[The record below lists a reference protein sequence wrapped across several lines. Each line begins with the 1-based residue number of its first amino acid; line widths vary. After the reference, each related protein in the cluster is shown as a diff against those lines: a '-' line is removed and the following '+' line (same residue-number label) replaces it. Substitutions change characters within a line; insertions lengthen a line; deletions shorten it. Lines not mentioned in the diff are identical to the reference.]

1 MKQTFHQ
8 LIGRLRKFDSH
19 IVRVDTQRATVSI
32 IVAAAVLFVPLF
44 SAWQVTRGAAGAAA
58 PQTIAMS
65 TNPAP
70 WEPIFSVR
78 RVARTVAI
86 EARVD
91 NVRSR
96 LAALSST
103 LPADSCLVVR
113 AEARAVADVRPGREL
128 IPASNMKL
136 LVAAAAL
143 DVLGADYRFTTS
155 VIGTRAGANVLG
167 NLWLVGGGDPL
178 LSTRAYPVTQI
189 YPTLAPTYLDSLA
202 DALADTG
209 IVSVT
214 GSVVGDESRYD
225 DERYVPTW
233 GDGIRSIEA
242 GPLGALMVDDGVL
255 VGEPFKPANPA
266 VGAATAFTRL
276 LAARNVRVFATPR
289 SGLVSTA
296 PASATEIARIT
307 SAPLS
312 TILVDLL
319 TNSDNNAAELLL
331 KEIGLV
337 RKQTP
342 TRVAGLQVVA
352 EVLEARG
359 INTAGVVLSDGSG
372 LDSGNRL
379 SCALLVTLL
388 ESYGLDSPLGQALA
402 VAGTSGTL
410 RDQLTTSPARGR
422 LLAKTGTLRLV
433 KSLSGFFPISET
445 SRAGGATNGGD
456 RQSTMTF
463 SLILNGAGVS
473 NQTAYRPIWS
483 DLMQAMSAF
492 SNEPETADLLPRQP

>member
-1 MKQTFHQ
+1 
-8 LIGRLRKFDSH
+8 
-19 IVRVDTQRATVSI
+19 
-32 IVAAAVLFVPLF
+32 
-44 SAWQVTRGAAGAAA
+44 
-58 PQTIAMS
+58 
-65 TNPAP
+65 
-70 WEPIFSVR
+70 
-78 RVARTVAI
+78 
-86 EARVD
+86 
-91 NVRSR
+91 
-96 LAALSST
+96 
-103 LPADSCLVVR
+103 
-113 AEARAVADVRPGREL
+113 
-128 IPASNMKL
+128 
-136 LVAAAAL
+136 
-143 DVLGADYRFTTS
+143 
-155 VIGTRAGANVLG
+155 
-167 NLWLVGGGDPL
+167 
-178 LSTRAYPVTQI
+178 
-189 YPTLAPTYLDSLA
+189 LA

-352 EVLEARG
+352 EVLEARS